1 MLKYE
6 YRGAI
11 ESQCDILMDGNQNIK
26 RGVVAVLT
34 DFGGMSWYTGV
45 MKGVILSINPEA
57 EIIDLCNDI
66 SKGDIREA
74 GFVLGTSF
82 DYFPRGTVFM
92 CVVDPRVGGKRGNLI
107 VQTEDYLFVAPDNG
121 LLTSVCE
128 KARVESIFSVKY
140 GKYTGEARGATFLG
154 RDIFAPIA
162 AHLSLGVD
170 PAEMGDS
177 VESILTISGKPPF
190 INKDNTISGRA
201 VYVDRFGNIITNI
214 SMGYLDNLFE
224 GNIPRKDC
232 FIRIAGKEIEG
243 IKSYY
248 AEGKE
253 GGLIA
258 LENSWGYLEIA
269 VNGGSAFNYLGYEN
283 KESIEICFSTDRI
296 PNQGEK

>member
-1 MLKYE
+1 MI
-6 YRGAI
+6 RG
-11 ESQCDILMDGNQNIK
+11 
-26 RGVVAVLT
+26 GVVALLT
-34 DFGGMSWYTGV
+34 DFGGMGWYPGV

-57 EIIDLCNDI
+57 KIVDLCNDI

-74 GFVLGTSF
+74 SFVLGASF
-82 DYFPRGTVFM
+82 GYFPQGTVFL
-92 CVVDPRVGGKRGNLI
+92 CVVDPGVGGDRDNLI

-128 KARVESIFSVKY
+128 KARVEDVFSVKY
-140 GKYTGEARGATFLG
+140 GKYTGEAHGATFLG

-162 AHLSLGVD
+162 AHLSLGVS
-170 PAEMGDS
+170 PAEMGNS
-177 VESILTISGKPPF
+177 VESILTIPESLLF

-201 VYVDRFGNIITNI
+201 VYVDTFGNIITNI
-214 SMGYLDNLFE
+214 SMGYLNNLFE

-232 FIRIAGKEIEG
+232 FIRIAGKEIPG

-269 VNGGSAFNYLGYEN
+269 VNGGSAFNYFGFKD
-283 KESIEICFSTDRI
+283 KESIEICFSTDRM
-296 PNQGEK
+296 PNQGKK